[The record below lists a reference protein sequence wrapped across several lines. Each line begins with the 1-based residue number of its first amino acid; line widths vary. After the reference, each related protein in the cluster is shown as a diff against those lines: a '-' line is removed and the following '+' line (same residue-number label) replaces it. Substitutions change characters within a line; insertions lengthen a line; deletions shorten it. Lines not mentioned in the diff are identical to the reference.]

1 MEIVPFS
8 KEYAIKWDDFVMQ
21 NDGAWFWHTTDWLL
35 YCLNSQF
42 GVTTVNKSFCLRE
55 NKKIVAIVPL
65 IVEKK
70 VVKGKEF
77 VEIFYGGWPTPVPVI
92 EISMNQKK
100 KDRIYKY
107 VFDSIDNIANE
118 NNAQR
123 SVFRIYDAYSS
134 YKKGNIVYNFTMRHG
149 FIDVSLNTQV
159 IDISLKKESLLQSFS
174 ESSIRNIN
182 KAEDLLAV
190 EFYDS
195 KNISRSKYDMFKTFY
210 FRIAGKI
217 TRPNECLEVLYRLIL
232 KGVVFLAFALYNNSL
247 VGVQMVIHYKS
258 GAYYLFSAVEK
269 EFDYCSIG
277 YFLQWNVMKYLRDKH
292 IDYYEIGIQQYG
304 NTLYDFPDE
313 KSISISEFKRRFGG
327 LTVPLFIGEKYYSKS
342 YFRKVWQ
349 RRIDNYIEQ
358 FDN

>member
-1 MEIVPFS
+1 MEITFYS
-8 KEYAIKWDDFVMQ
+8 ETIAKNWDDFVMR
-21 NDGAWFWHTTDWLL
+21 NDDAWFWHTTDWML

-65 IVEKK
+65 VVENK
-70 VVKGKEF
+70 VVDGKEM
-77 VEIFYGGWPTPVPVI
+77 VEMFYGGWPTPVPVI
-92 EISMNQKK
+92 EISKNQNK

-107 VFDSIDNIANE
+107 VFDRIDNIANE

-159 IDISLKKESLLQSFS
+159 IDISLKKENLLQSFS

-195 KNISRSKYDMFKTFY
+195 ENISRGKYDMFKTFY

-258 GAYYLFSAVEK
+258 GAYYLLSAVEK
-269 EFDYCSIG
+269 EFNYCSIG
-277 YFLQWNVMKYLRDKH
+277 HFMQWNVMKYLRDKD

-313 KSISISEFKRRFGG
+313 KDIGISEFKRRFGG
-327 LTVPLFIGEKYYSKS
+327 VTVPLFTGEKYYVKK
-342 YFRKVWQ
+342 FFKKIWQ
-349 RRIDNYIEQ
+349 KRIDSYIEQ
-358 FDN
+358 YDN